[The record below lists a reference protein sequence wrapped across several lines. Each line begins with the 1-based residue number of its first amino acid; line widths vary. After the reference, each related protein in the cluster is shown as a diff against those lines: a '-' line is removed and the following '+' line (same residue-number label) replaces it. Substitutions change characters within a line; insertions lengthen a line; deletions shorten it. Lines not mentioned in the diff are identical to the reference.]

1 MTSSADQT
9 PAGYN
14 IIMAAYTIYVPLS
27 NARCCLQ
34 YRYTCVLCTCR
45 RCILND
51 CDLQY
56 QEILSQFLFLK
67 KFANVIVR
75 SEFCIL

>member
-14 IIMAAYTIYVPLS
+14 IIMAAYTIYAPIS

-34 YRYTCVLCTCR
+34 YRYMCVLCTYYVHR
-45 RCILND
+45 RYILND

-56 QEILSQFLFLK
+56 
-67 KFANVIVR
+67 
-75 SEFCIL
+75 

>member
-14 IIMAAYTIYVPLS
+14 IIMAAYTIYVPIS

-34 YRYTCVLCTCR
+34 YIGIICARIVYILCIHR

-56 QEILSQFLFLK
+56 
-67 KFANVIVR
+67 
-75 SEFCIL
+75 

>member
-14 IIMAAYTIYVPLS
+14 IIMAAYTIYVPIS

-34 YRYTCVLCTCR
+34 YIYRYNMYVLCTYYVY
-45 RCILND
+45 ID
-51 CDLQY
+51 VA
-56 QEILSQFLFLK
+56 FLMIVICSIK
-67 KFANVIVR
+67 KFYRN
-75 SEFCIL
+75 FCF